1 VSPSVWR
8 DRVSVAGVL
17 AAVLFA
23 PGRAAA
29 QVNPEPRLI
38 FSIFGGVAKGPDL
51 YEIPQQ
57 PLLLV
62 FTPEYDTLA
71 LRRQTTTAPMIGVN
85 ATVYRSSG
93 FGLVAEA
100 AYVGVRIDDDCRM
113 LYEHTDLQ
121 RRNYQVCTDITRRVG
136 TVSNVGFTLGG
147 AYRLASRSA
156 VSPYIR
162 LQGGV
167 SIQSASLVEMVGTY
181 NEVTADNRIVPRN
194 RVVIADE
201 STISV
206 HPMVAGA
213 LGVSF
218 ALSPGYHIR
227 AEVRDHLM
235 RFQRPTGPA
244 GDVGDVPIEGFWGHA
259 PALVFGFDIVLERRR
274 GRRY

>member
-1 VSPSVWR
+1 MSPSVWR

-181 NEVTADNRIVPRN
+181 NEVTADNRIVPRD

-206 HPMVAGA
+206 HPMLAGA

>member
-1 VSPSVWR
+1 
-8 DRVSVAGVL
+8 VL

-136 TVSNVGFTLGG
+136 TVSDVGFTLGG

-181 NEVTADNRIVPRN
+181 NEVTADNRIVPRD

-206 HPMVAGA
+206 HPMLAGA

>member
-1 VSPSVWR
+1 MSAIGWR
-8 DRVSVAGVL
+8 WALSVAGAL
-17 AAVLFA
+17 AAVWCA
-23 PGRAAA
+23 PAGAGA

-38 FSIFGGVAKGPDL
+38 FSIFGGVAKSPDL
-51 YEIPQQ
+51 YEIPRQ

-62 FTPEYDTLA
+62 FAPEYDTLA
-71 LRRQTTTAPMIGVN
+71 VHRRTTTAPTVGVN

-100 AYVGVRIDDDCRM
+100 AYVGIRIDDDCRL

-121 RRNYQVCTDITRRVG
+121 RRNYQVCTDIARRVG

-156 VSPYIR
+156 VSPYVR
-162 LQGGV
+162 LQGGIA
-167 SIQSASLVEMVGTY
+167 IQSASLVEMVGTY
-181 NEVTADNRIVPRN
+181 NEVTTDNRIVPRD
-194 RVVIADE
+194 RVIIQDE
-201 STISV
+201 STVSV
-206 HPMVAGA
+206 HPMFAGA
-213 LGVSF
+213 LGISF

-244 GDVGDVPIEGFWGHA
+244 DDQGDVPIEGFWGHA

>member
-1 VSPSVWR
+1 VR
-8 DRVSVAGVL
+8 AGARLRVSGTAGML
-17 AAVLFA
+17 AAAMFL
-23 PGRAAA
+23 PGHAAA
-29 QVNPEPRLI
+29 QTNPEPRLI

-71 LRRQTTTAPMIGVN
+71 LRRQTTTAPMVGVN

-100 AYVGVRIDDDCRM
+100 AYVGIRIDDNCRM
-113 LYEHTDLQ
+113 LYERTDVQ

-147 AYRLASRSA
+147 AYRFFARNA
-156 VSPYIR
+156 VSPYVR
-162 LQGGV
+162 LQGGI

-181 NEVTADNRIVPRN
+181 NEVTQDNRIVPRE
-194 RVVIADE
+194 RVVIEDQ
-201 STISV
+201 STISA
-206 HPMVAGA
+206 HPMFAGA
-213 LGVSF
+213 VGVSF
-218 ALSPGYHIR
+218 ALSPGYQIR

-235 RFQRPTGPA
+235 RFQRPTGAA
-244 GDVGDVPIEGFWGHA
+244 GDQGQVPIEGFWGHA
-259 PALVFGFDIVLERRR
+259 PALVFGFDIVLERKR